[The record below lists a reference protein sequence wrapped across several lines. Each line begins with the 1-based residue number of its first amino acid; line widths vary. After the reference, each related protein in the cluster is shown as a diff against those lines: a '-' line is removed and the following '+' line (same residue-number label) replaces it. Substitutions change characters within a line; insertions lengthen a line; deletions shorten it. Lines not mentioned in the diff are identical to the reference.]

1 MTKANEKVN
10 KTQKIELRVTPD
22 IKEMA
27 KVKSEKAGYRSISAW
42 LTAYI
47 KRAR

>member
-1 MTKANEKVN
+1 MKKQTN
-10 KTQKIELRVTPD
+10 KTTIINMRVTPEL
-22 IKEMA
+22 KEMA

>member
-1 MTKANEKVN
+1 MKKQTN
-10 KTQKIELRVTPD
+10 KTAIINMRSTEE
-22 IKEMA
+22 IKGMA
-27 KVKSEKAGYRSISAW
+27 KDKSKKAGYRTVTEW